1 MVLNNS
7 YNITLKLQTV
17 SLKWAKVLNDVIKL
31 L

>member
-1 MVLNNS
+1 MVLNNR
-7 YNITLKLQTV
+7 YIITLKIQTV